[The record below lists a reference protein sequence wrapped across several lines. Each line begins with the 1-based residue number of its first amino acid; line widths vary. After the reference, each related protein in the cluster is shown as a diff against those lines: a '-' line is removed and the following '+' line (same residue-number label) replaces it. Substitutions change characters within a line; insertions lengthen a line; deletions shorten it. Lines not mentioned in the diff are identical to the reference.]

1 MMLDI
6 RRNVLVMRMSRLQGE
21 FVGMSLGII
30 PIKFFVTP
38 KNGIAVMPD
47 EGFRCEIKGFGNF

>member
-6 RRNVLVMRMSRLQGE
+6 GRNVLVMRMSRLQGRI
-21 FVGMSLGII
+21 VGMSLGII
-30 PIKFFVTP
+30 PIKFFVIP

-47 EGFRCEIKGFGNF
+47 EGFRCEIKGLGDF